1 MTDEQSETTEGD
13 DESDG
18 GAREGLRSA
27 AERVGETATTA
38 ADGFDERLVDLLAWV
53 LDTETRARIY
63 AYLRQSPSS
72 TSDEVAD
79 GTDLYP
85 STVRE
90 ALAELHDDGFVTRG
104 KRTATGAGNN
114 PYEYEAIPPVELVD
128 GVVDE
133 VQSGLNA
140 VLNLDQRLGRGDG
153 DSVAGPVRITV
164 ASDGDGDLEGR
175 VGTEPPDASASDDG
189 TSAGTAA
196 ETDETAETDGGATS
210 GTEATTD
217 GTREE
222 TSGTEATTDETG
234 GKTGESGA
242 ATNGNNPTGGSDDE

>member
-1 MTDEQSETTEGD
+1 MTDEQSETTAGD

-18 GAREGLRSA
+18 GRREGLRSA

-38 ADGFDERLVDLLAWV
+38 ADGFDERLIDLLAWV
-53 LDTETRARIY
+53 LDTETRAQIY

-72 TSDEVAD
+72 TSDEIAD
-79 GTDLYP
+79 ATDLYP

-90 ALAELHDDGFVTRG
+90 ALAQLHDDGFVTRG

-140 VLNLDQRLGRGDG
+140 VLSLDRRLGRD
-153 DSVAGPVRITV
+153 DAGPVQITV
-164 ASDGDGDLEGR
+164 TATDDGDPTER
-175 VGTEPPDASASDDG
+175 VGTEPPN
-189 TSAGTAA
+189 TSADGAA
-196 ETDETAETDGGATS
+196 PAGDPVETDDPAETDGGAP
-210 GTEATTD
+210 TD
-217 GTREE
+217 GR
-222 TSGTEATTDETG
+222 
-234 GKTGESGA
+234 
-242 ATNGNNPTGGSDDE
+242 

>member
-1 MTDEQSETTEGD
+1 MTDEQSEATEGD

-18 GAREGLRSA
+18 GTREGLRSA
-27 AERVGETATTA
+27 AERVGETASTA

-53 LDTETRARIY
+53 LDTETRGRIY

-140 VLNLDQRLGRGDG
+140 VLNLDERLGRGDG
-153 DSVAGPVRITV
+153 GNHAGPVRITV
-164 ASDGDGDLEGR
+164 ASDGDPAGR
-175 VGTEPPDASASDDG
+175 VGTEPPGDG
-189 TSAGTAA
+189 TRGDGEAST
-196 ETDETAETDGGATS
+196 TDGTAETDGGAARDDSETVAD
-210 GTEATTD
+210 GDAAGDGATD
-217 GTREE
+217 
-222 TSGTEATTDETG
+222 
-234 GKTGESGA
+234 A
-242 ATNGNNPTGGSDDE
+242 ATDDDNGEESERPF

>member
-27 AERVGETATTA
+27 AERVGETASTA

-114 PYEYEAIPPVELVD
+114 PYEYEAIPPAELVD

-140 VLNLDQRLGRGDG
+140 VLNLDERLGHGDG
-153 DSVAGPVRITV
+153 DSTAGPVRITV
-164 ASDGDGDLEGR
+164 ASGGDGDPTGR
-175 VGTEPPDASASDDG
+175 VGTDPPDG
-189 TSAGTAA
+189 AGSSGVDATPDETA
-196 ETDETAETDGGATS
+196 ETNTTPDETAETDGGAT
-210 GTEATTD
+210 
-217 GTREE
+217 
-222 TSGTEATTDETG
+222 TDEDR
-234 GKTGESGA
+234 A
-242 ATNGNNPTGGSDDE
+242 ATDEDRAPDGDPSDTQQRSDPDDESREQSERPF

>member
-1 MTDEQSETTEGD
+1 MTDEQSGTTEGD
-13 DESDG
+13 DEPDG
-18 GAREGLRSA
+18 GPREGLRSA

-63 AYLRQSPSS
+63 AYLRQTPSS

-114 PYEYEAIPPVELVD
+114 PYEYEAIPPAELVD

-153 DSVAGPVRITV
+153 DSVVGPVRITV
-164 ASDGDGDLEGR
+164 ASDGDLEGR
-175 VGTEPPDASASDDG
+175 VGTEPPSGPVDGG
-189 TSAGTAA
+189 TSMDGDAPVDGDAAAGEPAGA
-196 ETDETAETDGGATS
+196 DETAETDGGATRDD
-210 GTEATTD
+210 T
-217 GTREE
+217 
-222 TSGTEATTDETG
+222 ETG
-234 GKTGESGA
+234 GDDDSRT
-242 ATNGNNPTGGSDDE
+242 DDEQSERPF

>member
-63 AYLRQSPSS
+63 AYLRQTPSS

-114 PYEYEAIPPVELVD
+114 PYEYEAIPPAELVD

-153 DSVAGPVRITV
+153 NGAAGPVRITV

-175 VGTEPPDASASDDG
+175 VGTEPPDGSTDDG
-189 TSAGTAA
+189 TADDAPASGHTGA
-196 ETDETAETDGGATS
+196 DETAETDGGATRDD
-210 GTEATTD
+210 T
-217 GTREE
+217 
-222 TSGTEATTDETG
+222 ETG
-234 GKTGESGA
+234 VDDDSRT
-242 ATNGNNPTGGSDDE
+242 DDEQSERPF

>member
-18 GAREGLRSA
+18 GPREGLRSA

-63 AYLRQSPSS
+63 AYLRQSPDS

-114 PYEYEAIPPVELVD
+114 PYEYEAIPPAELVD

-140 VLNLDQRLGRGDG
+140 VLNLDRRLGRGDG
-153 DSVAGPVRITV
+153 DNAAGPVRITV

-175 VGTEPPDASASDDG
+175 VGTEPPSGPVDEG
-189 TSAGTAA
+189 TSVGDDAPMDGDAAVDGDAAAGGPTGA
-196 ETDETAETDGGATS
+196 DETAETDGGATRDD
-210 GTEATTD
+210 T
-217 GTREE
+217 
-222 TSGTEATTDETG
+222 ETG
-234 GKTGESGA
+234 VDDDS
-242 ATNGNNPTGGSDDE
+242 PTDDEQSERPF